1 MSKIILFSG
10 DLNYSRIM
18 GKLIVDKITRN
29 VYCVSTSLVDKNN
42 INSSTTFTNY
52 SCVDTTTN
60 INQGGFTVAS
70 TGILVPV
77 PGLYL
82 ICFNCYYYSTGVR
95 ENVKVGVTIK
105 SNLTATYHHGYI
117 RDADSHQNSSV
128 AGTQIAY
135 LQPDQLVGLEF
146 AREANSGTV
155 NLVGANSHFGLA
167 KID

>member
-1 MSKIILFSG
+1 
-10 DLNYSRIM
+10 M

-29 VYCVSTSLVDKNN
+29 VYCVQTSLIDKNN
-42 INSSTTFTNY
+42 VNSSTTFTNY
-52 SCVDTTTN
+52 SCVNTTPN
-60 INQGGFTVAS
+60 INQGGFTVAT

-82 ICFNCYYYSTGVR
+82 ICFNCYFYSTGLR

-105 SNLTATYHHGYI
+105 SNLTSTYHHGYI

-135 LQPDQLVGLEF
+135 LQPDQIVNLEF
-146 AREANSGTV
+146 AREAAGNTV
-155 NLVGANSHFGLA
+155 NLIGANSHFGLA

>member
-29 VYCVSTSLVDKNN
+29 VYCVSTSLVNN
-42 INSSTTFTNY
+42 SSINSSTTFTNY
-52 SCVDTTTN
+52 SIVNTTTN
-60 INQGGFTVAS
+60 INQGGFTVAA

-82 ICFNCYYYSTGVR
+82 ITFNCYMQSGGLR

-105 SNLTATYHHGYI
+105 SNLNYEMRIVFI
-117 RDADSHQNSSV
+117 R
-128 AGTQIAY
+128 I
-135 LQPDQLVGLEF
+135 
-146 AREANSGTV
+146 
-155 NLVGANSHFGLA
+155 
-167 KID
+167 

>member
-1 MSKIILFSG
+1 
-10 DLNYSRIM
+10 M

-29 VYCVSTSLVDKNN
+29 VYCVQTSLIDKNN
-42 INSSTTFTNY
+42 VNSSTTFTNY
-52 SCVDTTTN
+52 SCVNTTPN
-60 INQGGFTVAS
+60 INQGGFTVAT

-82 ICFNCYYYSTGVR
+82 ICFNCYFYSTGLR

-105 SNLTATYHHGYI
+105 SNLTSTYHHGYI

-155 NLVGANSHFGLA
+155 FLIGANSHFGLA

>member
-1 MSKIILFSG
+1 
-10 DLNYSRIM
+10 M

-29 VYCVSTSLVDKNN
+29 VYCVSTSLVDNSSV
-42 INSSTTFTNY
+42 NSSTTFTNY
-52 SCVDTTTN
+52 SIVNTTPN
-60 INQGGFTVAS
+60 FNQGGFTVAT
-70 TGILVPV
+70 TGIVPPV

-82 ICFNCYYYSTGVR
+82 ICFNCYFYSTGLR

-105 SNLTATYHHGYI
+105 SNLTSTYHHGYI
-117 RDADSHQNSSV
+117 RDADSHRNSSV

-146 AREANSGTV
+146 AREASSGTV
-155 NLVGANSHFGLA
+155 NLIGANSHFGLA

>member
-1 MSKIILFSG
+1 
-10 DLNYSRIM
+10 M

-29 VYCVSTSLVDKNN
+29 VYCVSTSLVDNN
-42 INSSTTFTNY
+42 AINSATTFTYY
-52 SCVDTTTN
+52 SIVNTRPN
-60 INQGGFTVAS
+60 INQGGFTVAT
-70 TGILVPV
+70 TGIVVPV

-95 ENVKVGVTIK
+95 ENVKVGVRIK
-105 SNLTATYHHGYI
+105 GNLTATYHHGYI

-135 LQPDQLVGLEF
+135 IQPDQLCSLVF

-155 NLVGANSHFGLA
+155 NLIGANSHFGLA

>member
-1 MSKIILFSG
+1 
-10 DLNYSRIM
+10 M

-29 VYCVSTSLVDKNN
+29 VYCVQTSLIDKNN
-42 INSSTTFTNY
+42 VNSSTTFTNY
-52 SCVDTTTN
+52 SCVNTTPN
-60 INQGGFTVAS
+60 INQGGFTVAT

-82 ICFNCYYYSTGVR
+82 ICFNCYFYSTGLR

-105 SNLTATYHHGYI
+105 SNLTSTYHHGYI

-135 LQPDQLVGLEF
+135 LQPDQLVSLLF
-146 AREANSGTV
+146 AREAAGNTV

>member
-1 MSKIILFSG
+1 
-10 DLNYSRIM
+10 M

-29 VYCVSTSLVDKNN
+29 VYCVQTSLIDKNN
-42 INSSTTFTNY
+42 VNSSTTFTNY
-52 SCVDTTTN
+52 SCVNTTPN
-60 INQGGFTVAS
+60 INQGGFTVAT

-82 ICFNCYYYSTGVR
+82 ICFNCYFYSTGLR

-105 SNLTATYHHGYI
+105 SNLTSTYHHGYI
-117 RDADSHQNSSV
+117 RDADSHRNSSV

-146 AREANSGTV
+146 AREASSGTV
-155 NLVGANSHFGLA
+155 NLIGANSHFGLA

>member
-1 MSKIILFSG
+1 
-10 DLNYSRIM
+10 M

-29 VYCVSTSLVDKNN
+29 VYCVSTSLVNN
-42 INSSTTFTNY
+42 NAINSSTTFTNY
-52 SCVDTTTN
+52 SIVNTTPN
-60 INQGGFTVAS
+60 INQGGFTVAA

-82 ICFNCYYYSTGVR
+82 ITFNCYMQSTGLR
-95 ENVKVGVTIK
+95 ENVRVGVAIK
-105 SNLTATYHHGYI
+105 SSLTAIYSHGYI

-146 AREANSGTV
+146 CREANSGTV